1 MKKDKENN
9 IEIKTQRKSKVLITY
24 LIWSFFIIVTLIAIF
39 INRDFFQKKIE
50 YKKSDGIITNN
61 NSSLVKTPIIKEN
74 NINNDN
80 QISEKNLNNIEENNH
95 YKADFL
101 NLSEMIFKLYSNQDA
116 VKEIQMLK
124 ENYVNNTS
132 YNEIEDSIRFI
143 EEYNENSLVS
153 ENIEVLFPNESNI
166 IGKMFSSII
175 KIEKLNANKNI
186 KFSKQILY
194 KHVESI
200 IKYSNKVE
208 VLNNND

>member
-24 LIWSFFIIVTLIAIF
+24 VIWSFFIIVTLIAIF
-39 INRDFFQKKIE
+39 INRDFFQKKID
-50 YKKSDGIITNN
+50 YKESNEIITNN

-80 QISEKNLNNIEENNH
+80 QISNKNLNNIEKNNH

-186 KFSKQILY
+186 KFSKQILD

>member
-39 INRDFFQKKIE
+39 INRDFFQKKID
-50 YKKSDGIITNN
+50 YKESDEIIINN

-80 QISEKNLNNIEENNH
+80 QISDKNLNNIEKNNH

-186 KFSKQILY
+186 KFSKQILD